1 MLYSNFILFVFMY
14 LMSFHLVMS
23 SDDWFLVWLGLEINM
38 MMFIMIVY
46 ERYSVLN
53 IESCMKYFFI
63 QSMGSAILLS
73 LFYFGKM
80 YFKEVV
86 CLVMSYKVG
95 AGPFFFWFPSICGGI
110 SWLSCFILMCFQKII
125 PFILLSM
132 FVSGLMFFVIMLS
145 LAFGIM
151 GSFNQNDLK
160 QLIAFSSVYHLGWMM
175 LSLMSSDEF
184 WVIYLIMYSLL
195 IFPMILFFKS
205 KMMISLMDVVSMKYK
220 KWFVMMMLSMAG
232 MPPLLGFFLKW
243 FAFITIF
250 LKSYFFWLI
259 LMMSSVV
266 MFYVYYRV
274 IYDVLMGFFM
284 NGVWTNWMEK
294 SNEVWW
300 DLVTIFGMV
309 MGGSVIMLFC

>member
-1 MLYSNFILFVFMY
+1 MLFSNFFIFLIMY
-14 LMSFHLVMS
+14 FISFHLVMS
-23 SDDWFLVWLGLEINM
+23 SDDWFLIWLGLEINM
-38 MMFIMIVY
+38 MMFIMIIY
-46 ERYSVLN
+46 ERYSMFN

-95 AGPFFFWFPSICGGI
+95 AGPFFFWFPSLCSGI
-110 SWLSCFILMCFQKII
+110 SWMSCFILMCFQKII

-132 FVSGLMFFVIMLS
+132 FLSGLVFYMIMLS
-145 LAFGIM
+145 LFFGIM
-151 GSFNQNDLK
+151 GSFNQSDLK
-160 QLIAFSSVYHLGWMM
+160 QLIAYSSVYHLGWML
-175 LSLMSSDEF
+175 LSLMSFNEF
-184 WVIYLIMYSLL
+184 WMIYLILYGML
-195 IFPMILFFKS
+195 IMPIIYFFYMKKMNNLFDVI
-205 KMMISLMDVVSMKYK
+205 KMKHK

-250 LKSYFFWLI
+250 MQSSFFWFI
-259 LMMSSVV
+259 LVLSSVV

-284 NGVWTNWMEK
+284 YGVWMNWVIE
-294 SNEVWW
+294 SNKIWW
-300 DLVTIFGMV
+300 DFITIVGIV
-309 MGGSVIMLFC
+309 IGGSVIMFLC